1 MRILVPLPDRDFDM
15 TEVAVPWRLLTDRG
29 HEVVFAT
36 QGGGAP
42 RCDPLLLDGVI
53 FGKLGA
59 EPEPISFY
67 ESCERPR
74 SASRSPG
81 ARSSRRSSTA

>member
-1 MRILVPLPDRDFDM
+1 MRVLIPLSDHDFD
-15 TEVAVPWRLLTDRG
+15 TPEVEVPWRLLTDCG

-36 QGGGAP
+36 QRAGGVPA
-42 RCDPLLLDGVI
+42 CDPKLLRVAL

-67 ESCERPR
+67 EELTTDPAFRNPI
-74 SASRSPG
+74 A
-81 ARSSRRSSTA
+81 